1 MLKFQIGKLTLRNF
15 LLHWLVAILLVII
28 SGYSFIIEE
37 LDFKKI
43 CFVLV
48 VSIFPGMLGSILI
61 IASIKEILKAIREKE
76 YITLFVMVIF
86 IIIFIKYY
94 YKL

>member
-61 IASIKEILKAIREKE
+61 IASIKEILKAIKEKE
-76 YITLFVMVIF
+76 YITLLVMVIF
-86 IIIFIKYY
+86 IIIFTKYY